1 MMDYIEKDS
10 FKKTRRVVLRTSS
23 ILKDIDSLTYKLTD
37 TVNIDGINKDS
48 VASDVEESLDGSILN
63 RLLDARV
70 SNLRKRLS
78 FCLADETIIEV
89 DNNNTA
95 CSEYVFDFILP
106 KTFKDHDLKVA
117 GSMMHDYVVR
127 GILLDWYTKLGTNI
141 GASLF
146 SEVTALESKLVDL
159 FREPSFV
166 KHSTIFY
173 QPYGRRR

>member
-10 FKKTRRVVLRTSS
+10 FKKTRRVILRTSG
-23 ILKDIDSLTYKLTD
+23 ILNGIDALTYKLFD
-37 TVNIDGINKDS
+37 TVNIEGINKDS
-48 VASDVEESLDGSILN
+48 VTSDVEEPLDGFILN
-63 RLLDARV
+63 QFMDARV
-70 SNLRKRLS
+70 ACLRKRLS
-78 FCLADETIIEV
+78 FCLADETIVEV
-89 DNNNTA
+89 DNENKA

-117 GSMMHDYVVR
+117 ASMMHDYVVR

-146 SEVTALESKLVDL
+146 SEVTALESKIVDL

-166 KHSTIFY
+166 NHSTLFY

>member
-10 FKKTRRVVLRTSS
+10 FKKTRRVILRTSG
-23 ILKDIDSLTYKLTD
+23 ILNGIDALTYKLFD
-37 TVNIDGINKDS
+37 TVNIEGINKDS
-48 VASDVEESLDGSILN
+48 VTSDVEEPLDGFILN
-63 RLLDARV
+63 QFMDARV
-70 SNLRKRLS
+70 ACLRKRLS
-78 FCLADETIIEV
+78 FCLADETIVEV
-89 DNNNTA
+89 DNENKA

-117 GSMMHDYVVR
+117 ASMMHDYVVR

-146 SEVTALESKLVDL
+146 SEVTALESKIVDL

-166 KHSTIFY
+166 KHSTLFY